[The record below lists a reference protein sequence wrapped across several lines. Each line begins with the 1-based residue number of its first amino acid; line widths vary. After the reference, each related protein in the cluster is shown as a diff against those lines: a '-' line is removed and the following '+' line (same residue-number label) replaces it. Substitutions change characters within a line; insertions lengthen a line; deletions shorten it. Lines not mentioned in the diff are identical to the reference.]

1 MKKILV
7 ASTNKEVASTVQNA
21 TAKYSEN
28 FDAIFC
34 PDTDEALSLID
45 YELPEIKVLDY
56 TSKDMDANRILAAI
70 HADPWLHNGGIIAV
84 VPNPAMMQEI
94 SNVYDED

>member
-56 TSKDMDANRILAAI
+56 TS
-70 HADPWLHNGGIIAV
+70 NGVCSFPRLWQDIYA
-84 VPNPAMMQEI
+84 
-94 SNVYDED
+94 